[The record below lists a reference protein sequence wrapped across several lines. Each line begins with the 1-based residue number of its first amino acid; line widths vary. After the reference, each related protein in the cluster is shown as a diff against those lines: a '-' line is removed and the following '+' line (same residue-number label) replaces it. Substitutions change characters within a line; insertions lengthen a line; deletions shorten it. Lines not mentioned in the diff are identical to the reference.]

1 MSMNKNNDTNNNQS
15 SEQFIELLG
24 QPYDVKQVQAFLEP
38 FGVKR
43 IAKPDGPFQDD
54 IIWSVKASVRID
66 VYRSPKINTLTGRD
80 DLPADD
86 WIIGAIHFLAPGS
99 DDRIKKPFA
108 GQLPKGITMN
118 ATPDEWIEA
127 YGQPDIYE
135 QGDWLG
141 GSGPYLAWRKSDI
154 NISVEYET
162 EEDSSVIT
170 CVKYCLIGCMGA
182 WTSDYPKVFAP

>member
-1 MSMNKNNDTNNNQS
+1 MKRNMDHKQNQS
-15 SEQFIELLG
+15 SEQLIELLG
-24 QPYDVKQVQAFLEP
+24 QLYDAKQVQALMEP

-43 IAKPDGPFQDD
+43 MTKPEGPFHDD

-80 DLPADD
+80 DFPTDE
-86 WIIGAIHFLAPGS
+86 WIVGAIHFLAPGS
-99 DDRIKKPFA
+99 DDRIKKTFP
-108 GQLPKGITMN
+108 GQLPKGLTMN
-118 ATPDEWIEA
+118 ATPDDWIDA

-141 GSGPYLAWRKSDI
+141 GSGPYLAWRKSSM

-162 EEDSSVIT
+162 DENSSVMT
-170 CVKYCLIGCMGA
+170 CVKFCLIGCMGA
-182 WTSDYPKVFAP
+182 WKNDYPEVFAP